1 MTKPTIH
8 TNGTHPKDLLEEN
21 MKAWRTVNEAVEA
34 VSKAG
39 PNARDYY
46 VQGDTAFEKA
56 RKEHR
61 ARIGKLVE
69 VADELM
75 GLLEHLAD
83 NQKEEL

>member
-1 MTKPTIH
+1 MTLPTIH
-8 TNGTHPKDLLEEN
+8 TNGTHPKDLLEDN
-21 MKAWRTVNEAVEA
+21 TKAWRAVNAAVEA

-46 VQGDTAFEKA
+46 VQHPDAFTEA
-56 RKEHR
+56 QKEHR

-75 GLLEHLAD
+75 AMLEYLAD
-83 NQKEEL
+83 NQKD

>member
-21 MKAWRTVNEAVEA
+21 MKAWRAVNEAVETIG
-34 VSKAG
+34 KAG

-46 VQGDTAFEKA
+46 VQGDTEFEEA

-75 GLLEHLAD
+75 VLLEYLAD
-83 NQKEEL
+83 NQKD